1 MPTQMESPT
10 NGLHVVDV
18 YDMAISIGKEF
29 EMIIDKYGSD
39 VLAKLMPQV
48 ILVLEH
54 LESLAGRSQK
64 ENDEIA
70 DLKRTIER
78 LQAERTTKENQ
89 RERHERVSI
98 DRRDHSTFVESY
110 PMDQCI
116 IYSSANG
123 WRMGWG

>member
-39 VLAKLMPQV
+39 ALAKLMPQV

-89 RERHERVSI
+89 RERHERVSS
-98 DRRDHSTFVESY
+98 DRRELSTFFEPY
-110 PMDQCI
+110 PVCHYPVQ
-116 IYSSANG
+116 ANG
-123 WRMGWG
+123 LGVFLRV

>member
-98 DRRDHSTFVESY
+98 DRRELC
-110 PMDQCI
+110 CI
-116 IYSSANG
+116 SV
-123 WRMGWG
+123 